1 MPWGRKWVP
10 NNIFLGTQMS
20 ADWHGL
26 KEEESSSLAEGSWV
40 EKFHPVQEAGLL
52 EDYRGR
58 KGNILVVAPHPDD
71 DVLGAG
77 GTMAAASD
85 QGKGIFSVYIT
96 DGGGSP
102 RKNQSISDAAMATH
116 REKEALSALRAVGAV
131 GGFFLK
137 RRSEELAGEL
147 GRHTEKELREILQ
160 FIQPEEVFVPAP
172 YERHRTHQRCTRMS
186 IDALRI
192 AGNREMTLLGY
203 SLWGSFWGEKK
214 RVVRDI
220 SPFIKKKVEAV
231 LAHATQ
237 IEYKSYQQGILGRN
251 NYEAIFWEAHEPQK
265 AAFVEIFL
273 DMTDLLVNKDVTLE
287 AFMREDLEA
296 FIRAFL

>member
-1 MPWGRKWVP
+1 LTENP
-10 NNIFLGTQMS
+10 
-20 ADWHGL
+20 
-26 KEEESSSLAEGSWV
+26 WV
-40 EKFHPVQEAGLL
+40 EKFHPVQEAEQL
-52 EDYRGR
+52 EGYRGR

-102 RKNQSISDAAMATH
+102 RKNQSISDEAMAA
-116 REKEALSALRAVGAV
+116 RRQEEALFALRAVGAV

-137 RRSEELAGEL
+137 RRSEELAGEA
-147 GRHTEKELREILQ
+147 GRHTEKELTEIFR
-160 FIQPEEVFVPAP
+160 FIQPEEVFVPGP
-172 YERHRTHQRCTRMS
+172 YERHRTHQRCTRLS

-203 SLWGSFWGEKK
+203 SVWGSFWGEKK

-220 SPFIKKKVEAV
+220 SPFIKKKIDAV
-231 LAHATQ
+231 LAHESQ
-237 IEYKSYQQGILGRN
+237 IDYKSYQQGILGKN
-251 NYEAIFWEAHEPQK
+251 NYEAIFWESHEPQK
-265 AAFVEIFL
+265 ASFVEIFL
-273 DMTDLLVNKDVTLE
+273 DMTDLLLNEDVTLE
-287 AFMREDLEA
+287 AFMRQDLEA
-296 FIRAFL
+296 LIRAFL